1 MSGLRQPYTGNRD
14 PWAPDQQGTFSGNV
28 ELAAAAANT
37 EPEAAPVHVLCE
49 YRGPPRPLQVEVSHD
64 GDPLIVSPGDFTQFP
79 RSGRL
84 IWETAYSRWET
95 DVRGGVYGVAS
106 APYFRLSVQRYNRT
120 GGADGTPS
128 TRVRGAVLPGVIGIG
143 AEYVAT
149 GAITLAAA
157 ASGDFPFVGAY
168 RYCQAQIAGSD
179 VGDDVQVE
187 VDSGER
193 ILYVDMLTPL
203 RFPSWPRVDISGLVG
218 GSGSPSLSVTNNG
231 SLGTG
236 VTLQV
241 FG

>member
-14 PWAPDQQGTFSGNV
+14 PWAPDQQGTYSGNV
-28 ELAAAAANT
+28 ELAAAASGT
-37 EPEAAPVHVLCE
+37 QPGDAPIHVLCE

-79 RSGRL
+79 RSGKL

-106 APYFRLSVQRYNRT
+106 APYFRLSVQRYNPT
-120 GGADGTPS
+120 GGDDGTPA

-157 ASGDFPFVGAY
+157 ASGDFPFVGAF
-168 RYCQAQIAGSD
+168 RYCQAQVVEDIGIDA
-179 VGDDVQVE
+179 QVE
-187 VDSGER
+187 VRSGER
-193 ILYVDMLTPL
+193 ILYIDLLTPI
-203 RFPSWPRVDISGLVG
+203 RFPAWPRVDISGLVG
-218 GSGSPSLSVTNNG
+218 SSGRPELSVRNSSA
-231 SLGTG
+231 SLTVGAI
-236 VTLQV
+236 LQV